1 MVVHTYNPRMWDH
14 KVQGHPQL
22 CRELKVCLSYGKHYP
37 VKEERRLKMRKRK
50 EEKRNN
56 ALVLINGGID
66 KDFKESRRGNGVLD
80 LG

>member
-1 MVVHTYNPRMWDH
+1 MVLHTYNPRMWDH

-22 CRELKVCLSYGKHYP
+22 CRELKVCLSYRKHYP
-37 VKEERRLKMRKRK
+37 VRKRK